1 MFQKAHALPLV
12 ATLLLLGVGN
22 SEKAWSQVLESI
34 DIGRGPI
41 TVEVSD
47 TYTPTQPAP
56 LVILL
61 HGRAWDGESMENYFS
76 LSSEANQRGY
86 VYCYPDGLATFTGV
100 RYWNATNACCCQ
112 GFPFTTCDDDVAY
125 LSLLISS
132 LQSNYNIDSSR
143 VHIVGHSNGGF
154 MAHRMACERPDLLTS
169 IVSVSGMTWSDP
181 ANCTPNES
189 VPVLQI
195 HGTIDPVIFYGGGI
209 LGAGVYPS
217 AQETCESWAAINGCN
232 SSPQIMPSIDINASV
247 SGAETD
253 VLRWD
258 SACTDDAS
266 VELWSVSL
274 SGHLPNFNSNF
285 VTGVFDH
292 MENSASS
299 PENFIRGD
307 ANEDLSIN
315 LADAVQIL
323 QYLFGG
329 QAISCLESANANS
342 DASLDLSDAVYL
354 LLHLFSSG
362 AAPGAPHPAC
372 GTALVSVGCI
382 SGSCP

>member
-1 MFQKAHALPLV
+1 
-12 ATLLLLGVGN
+12 
-22 SEKAWSQVLESI
+22 
-34 DIGRGPI
+34 
-41 TVEVSD
+41 
-47 TYTPTQPAP
+47 
-56 LVILL
+56 
-61 HGRAWDGESMENYFS
+61 
-76 LSSEANQRGY
+76 
-86 VYCYPDGLATFTGV
+86 
-100 RYWNATNACCCQ
+100 
-112 GFPFTTCDDDVAY
+112 
-125 LSLLISS
+125 
-132 LQSNYNIDSSR
+132 
-143 VHIVGHSNGGF
+143 
-154 MAHRMACERPDLLTS
+154 
-169 IVSVSGMTWSDP
+169 
-181 ANCTPNES
+181 
-189 VPVLQI
+189 
-195 HGTIDPVIFYGGGI
+195 YGGGI